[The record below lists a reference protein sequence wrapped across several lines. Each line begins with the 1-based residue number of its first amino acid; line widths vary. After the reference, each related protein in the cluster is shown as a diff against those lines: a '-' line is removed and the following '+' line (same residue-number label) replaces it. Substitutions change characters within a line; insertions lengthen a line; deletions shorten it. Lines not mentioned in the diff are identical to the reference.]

1 LTNGTLQG
9 CHIHAEKYDRAL
21 NNIHK
26 MVFDIEE
33 AEDPP
38 KLKLSAT
45 NVELGTVK
53 FVEYPVYQLVA
64 EAA

>member
-1 LTNGTLQG
+1 
-9 CHIHAEKYDRAL
+9 
-21 NNIHK
+21 

-45 NVELGTVK
+45 NIELGTVK
-53 FVEYPVYQLVA
+53 FVECPVHQ
-64 EAA
+64 